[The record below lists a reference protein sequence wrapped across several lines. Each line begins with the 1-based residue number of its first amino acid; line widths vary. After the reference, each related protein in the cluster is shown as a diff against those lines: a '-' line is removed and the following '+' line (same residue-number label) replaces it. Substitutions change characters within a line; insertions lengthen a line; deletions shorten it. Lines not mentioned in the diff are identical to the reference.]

1 MARVIKNVALAGAT
15 GNLGSRILKG
25 LIETGRFN
33 ITVLTR
39 NASGR
44 EFASGVTVK
53 EVDFSSLSSLT
64 NAVGGQDAVIDS
76 TYSYDSDGPRRL
88 IDACI
93 AAGVYRYIPPEF
105 GFDPQSKDVQ
115 ALPIFKR
122 KADVLHHLTEKLKSS
137 DLTWSAVAN
146 GAFLDF
152 VNSRYLGFDLKNK
165 DITLF
170 GEEGFRTGP
179 LTSLEAI
186 GKATAQVLLHPEE
199 TRNRVVFISSAYLGQ
214 KKLVELAKQ
223 ALGPDGWKQSV
234 VDVPKEHERAL
245 ERLQKGEF
253 DEEVAVAILQYAA
266 TSASVN
272 HIWEKSDNKLLG
284 VEELSDEQVKEFL
297 RKLASGT

>member
-15 GNLGSRILKG
+15 GNLGSRILKA

-39 NASGR
+39 NASDR

-53 EVDFSSLSSLT
+53 EVDFGSLSSLT

-76 TYSYDSDGPRRL
+76 TYSSESEGPRRL

-93 AAGVYRYIPPEF
+93 AAGVYRYIPSEF
-105 GFDPQSKDVQ
+105 GFDPLSKDVQ
-115 ALPIFKR
+115 ALPVFKR
-122 KADVLHHLTEKLKSS
+122 KADILHHLTEKLKSS

-152 VNSRYLGFDLKNK
+152 LNSRFLGFDFKNK
-165 DITLF
+165 DIALF

-179 LTSLEAI
+179 LTSLEAV

-199 TRNRVVFISSAYLGQ
+199 TRNRVVYISSAYPGQ
-214 KKLVELAKQ
+214 KKLVELAKE
-223 ALGPDGWKQSV
+223 ALGPDGWRQSV
-234 VDVPKEHERAL
+234 VDVQKEHERAL
-245 ERLQKGEF
+245 QRLQKGEF
-253 DEEVAVAILQYAA
+253 DEEVAIAILQHAA
-266 TSASVN
+266 TSDSVN
-272 HIWEKSDNKLLG
+272 HVWEKSDNKLLG
-284 VEELSDEQVKEFL
+284 VEELSDEQLKEFI
-297 RKLASGT
+297 RKLASAT

>member
-1 MARVIKNVALAGAT
+1 MTRVIKTVALAGAT
-15 GNLGSRILKG
+15 GNLGSRILKA
-25 LIETGRFN
+25 LVDTGRFN

-44 EFASGVTVK
+44 NFPFFVTVK
-53 EVDFSSLSSLT
+53 EVDFGSLSSLT
-64 NAVGGQDAVIDS
+64 DAVRGQDAVIDS
-76 TYSYDSDGPRRL
+76 TYSYESEGPRRL

-105 GFDPQSKDVQ
+105 GYDPLSKAVQ
-115 ALPIFKR
+115 ALPVFQR
-122 KADVLHHLTEKLKSS
+122 KTDILHHLTGKLKNS
-137 DLTWSAVAN
+137 DLTWTAVAN

-152 VNSRYLGFDLKNK
+152 LNSPFLGFDLKNK

-170 GEEGFRTGP
+170 GEQGYLTGP
-179 LTSLEAI
+179 LTSLEAV

-199 TRNRVVFISSAYLGQ
+199 THNRVVFIASAYLGQ
-214 KKLVELAKQ
+214 KKVVQLAKE

-234 VDVPKEHERAL
+234 VDPHKEHERAQ

-253 DEEVAVAILQYAA
+253 DEKVAIAILQYGM
-266 TSASVN
+266 TSDAITHV
-272 HIWEKSDNKLLG
+272 WERSDNKLLG

-297 RKLASGT
+297 RKLASAT